1 MDESGHQHP
10 GGRDGSSM
18 QHGEGMR
25 ETGQGRE
32 GAWDLVKVFTRQV
45 HMLACCY
52 CSLQIFKWS
61 MLSQMLAV
69 GFFFSSSRR

>member
-18 QHGEGMR
+18 QHGEGVR
-25 ETGQGRE
+25 ETGWGRE
-32 GAWDLVKVFTRQV
+32 GAWDLVKVSTRQV
-45 HMLACCY
+45 HMSDCCY
-52 CSLQIFKWS
+52 CSLQIFKRS

-69 GFFFSSSRR
+69 GFFFSFF